1 MWICVRGG
9 GAERSSRK
17 LPKEDTRAK
26 GRPVREKGAG
36 GGPREHGPE
45 THVPSLQTNV
55 CER

>member
-45 THVPSLQTNV
+45 THVPSL
-55 CER
+55 